1 MTRTTHAAPAS
12 PRTWPG
18 CRRDTSGK
26 AGTSWLRR
34 PVTVY
39 SFCNSFLSAAV
50 FQWRHGK
57 DSSAHHPAR
66 RRLARPI
73 LIPSQPRPRWRA
85 YRVAEY
91 PTPEAVVRRCAAGLS
106 RRGEDERHD
115 DHDTDGNQKI
125 SQHGGPLRVRWKCWG
140 QLV

>member
-12 PRTWPG
+12 PRTSPG

-57 DSSAHHPAR
+57 DSPAHHPAR
-66 RRLARPI
+66 PGLARPY
-73 LIPSQPRPRWRA
+73 PAPRRTPPTLAGVPRRGLPA
-85 YRVAEY
+85 
-91 PTPEAVVRRCAAGLS
+91 PEAVARRCMEGLA
-106 RRGEDERHD
+106 RRGEDEGHG
-115 DHDTDGNQKI
+115 DHDADGNQKA
-125 SQHGGPLRVRWKCWG
+125 SQHGGPLRVQWEY
-140 QLV
+140 